1 MCVRDNTWQCV
12 IVHVRDSR
20 CALQYVTIRD
30 STVPVCDSTWQYV
43 AVSVLESSWQY
54 VTLRFIPFLLIKNTM
69 WFIQLRGQG
78 PQRILSLVFTVQYA
92 AHSVEITEFLFL
104 RVYGWVHEQ
113 IVVIWVRLSEIN
125 LHLLCHLSDEFFK
138 GDNGMGCNIVCLI
151 PIGCSF
157 FNYSNYHIG
166 SIFYVCYWF
175 CYLSVRKRWTIIYQ
189 KFVEYHSLLQVSLE
203 NKKER

>member
-1 MCVRDNTWQCV
+1 MYKTIYLVKTLISRNFCDKVILKKLLKSWFHEIFFRCVRVNFFFHSEC
-12 IVHVRDSR
+12 
-20 CALQYVTIRD
+20 
-30 STVPVCDSTWQYV
+30 
-43 AVSVLESSWQY
+43 
-54 VTLRFIPFLLIKNTM
+54 
-69 WFIQLRGQG
+69 
-78 PQRILSLVFTVQYA
+78 A

-151 PIGCSF
+151 PIGCTF